1 MSILAEMLKKADA
14 NKGAGEIPPGLRQA
28 VLSGG
33 SNAGGRRYLLISGFA
48 LLLIA
53 AGGATVFFISK
64 NVRKPAV
71 TARQELQP
79 VVAVQPRISTS
90 RVVATAPPAK
100 LVVNAAPAAT
110 EADNTATKKVKR
122 RKVEMAA
129 APKASTRQPEKQ
141 PEAPQDIRPAQK
153 DRTLIDSHL
162 FAARNA
168 ESRRDYML
176 ALKYYQKASEV
187 DPYNYRIMNNVA
199 STFIQLRMY
208 EDALTYANR
217 ALSIKPDYVSALV
230 NAGIAQVRLGN
241 ATGGRAMLV
250 KAVTMEPSN
259 RGALYNLGLV
269 QEQAGALDDAISSF
283 RRLAN
288 SGDANGVLGMARINE
303 QRGNRADAVR
313 YYRDVLALPDAGQRS
328 RELARERIS
337 VLE

>member
-28 VLSGG
+28 VLSGSG
-33 SNAGGRRYLLISGFA
+33 NSDGRRYLLVAGLA

-53 AGGATVFFISK
+53 AGATAVFFITGKKAGQSVK
-64 NVRKPAV
+64 QQP
-71 TARQELQP
+71 QP
-79 VVAVQPRISTS
+79 VVAVQPQVSTARLVAS
-90 RVVATAPPAK
+90 VPPAPPVVAAPQ
-100 LVVNAAPAAT
+100 PAAET
-110 EADNTATKKVKR
+110 DKPVAKKVKHR
-122 RKVEMAA
+122 RVAIA
-129 APKASTRQPEKQ
+129 SAPKASPNKPEKQ
-141 PEAPQDIRPAQK
+141 PEAQDPRPVQK
-153 DRTLIDSHL
+153 ERSLIDSHL

-176 ALKYYQKASEV
+176 ALKHYQKASEA
-187 DPYNYRIMNNVA
+187 DPHNYRIMNNVA

-217 ALSIKPDYVSALV
+217 ALSIKADYVSALV
-230 NAGIAQVRLGN
+230 NAGISQVRLGN
-241 ATGGRAMLV
+241 ATGGRALLV

-269 QEQAGALDDAISSF
+269 QEQAGALDDALSSF

-288 SGDANGVLGMARINE
+288 SGDANGLLGMARINE
-303 QRGNRADAVR
+303 QRGNRADALR

-328 RELARERIS
+328 RELARERIAI
-337 VLE
+337 LE